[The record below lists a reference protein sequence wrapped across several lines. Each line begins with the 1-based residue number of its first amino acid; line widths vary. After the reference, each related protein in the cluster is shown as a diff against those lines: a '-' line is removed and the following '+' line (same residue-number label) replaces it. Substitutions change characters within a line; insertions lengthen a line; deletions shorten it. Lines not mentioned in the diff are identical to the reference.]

1 MVMRDTGYQIPYKN
15 EKFTICG
22 LTHQASGIRY
32 QASGIEDKRFPNN
45 QKQRRYLS

>member
-1 MVMRDTGYQIPYKN
+1 MVMQDTGYQIPYKN

-22 LTHQASGIRY
+22 LMHQASAIGPPV
-32 QASGIEDKRFPNN
+32 SGIEDKRFPNN